1 MAELG
6 LGGGGARPKLPDGTT
21 EGGCT
26 RGYKVNQLTAG
37 MGELI
42 NNARADGPE
51 RPQSPGE
58 QEGNS
63 RATVR
68 RYGPVYDDVLYR
80 LVESGLS
87 GEPVQE
93 RQLNAQWWAGL
104 RDADDPERQ
113 NPEPGHHTQGVQ
125 GKLHLPATQ
134 LLGNLVVGLAY
145 YFRDQLLQV
154 VHPQREGLEGGGL
167 DDAREGF

>member
-6 LGGGGARPKLPDGTT
+6 LRGGGARPKLPDGTT
-21 EGGCT
+21 DGRRT

-51 RPQSPGE
+51 RPRSPGE

-63 RATVR
+63 RATVH

-80 LVESGLS
+80 LLESGLS
-87 GEPVQE
+87 GEPE
-93 RQLNAQWWAGL
+93 HSCPSGL
-104 RDADDPERQ
+104 RSPWAYFCGWITTFSESAAAAVSLNPSPVSLRPSRCEIISPTCTRPEAIISKAVAKS
-113 NPEPGHHTQGVQ
+113 PG
-125 GKLHLPATQ
+125 PA
-134 LLGNLVVGLAY
+134 A
-145 YFRDQLLQV
+145 
-154 VHPQREGLEGGGL
+154 
-167 DDAREGF
+167 